1 MQSHCDLETD
11 ALNEARFGAPAPAPA
26 APAPTRTHW
35 LDRLARKLAP
45 IPVDHVPI
53 APLHLHTAQK
63 AVRCH
68 RQPERCVT
76 RAA

>member
-1 MQSHCDLETD
+1 MQCYSDLETD
-11 ALNEARFGAPAPAPA
+11 ALNEARFGAPA
-26 APAPTRTHW
+26 APAPTRTNW

-68 RQPERCVT
+68 RQPERCVN

>member
-1 MQSHCDLETD
+1 MQSFCDLETD
-11 ALNEARFGAPAPAPA
+11 SMTAARFDAA
-26 APAPTRTHW
+26 APTPPPASRESW

-68 RQPERCVT
+68 LQPERCVN